1 MNDAIQMQISAFV
14 DGELPD
20 NEADLLLR
28 RMSQDADLRQKV
40 AEYLAIGRA
49 LRGETS
55 VPGVHRIHE
64 RVSAAI
70 DDKPLDEVAATTGSQ
85 QAKAIRPLAGAAV
98 AAAVA
103 LLAIFGLQQTT
114 NVDDSG
120 TDAGGRSV
128 ADAEPGY
135 TVPRQL
141 DDQLRQ
147 YYLSHGATATEFGAN
162 GINSRFVSLRLSEE
176 VISESADAADAA
188 ATDRDERPA
197 TQP

>member
-49 LRGETS
+49 LRGETF
-55 VPGVHRIHE
+55 VPGVDRIHE

-70 DDKPLDEVAATTGSQ
+70 DDKPLDEATATTGSQ
-85 QAKAIRPLAGAAV
+85 PARAIRPLAGAAV
-98 AAAVA
+98 AATVA
-103 LLAIFGLQQTT
+103 LLAIFGLQQTMS
-114 NVDDSG
+114 VDDSG
-120 TDAGGRSV
+120 ADASGGSV
-128 ADAEPGY
+128 AEVGPGY
-135 TVPRQL
+135 TVPQQL

-162 GINSRFVSLRLSEE
+162 GINSRFVSLRLSEQ
-176 VISESADAADAA
+176 VIPESADAEDTGPAE
-188 ATDRDERPA
+188 RDEQQA